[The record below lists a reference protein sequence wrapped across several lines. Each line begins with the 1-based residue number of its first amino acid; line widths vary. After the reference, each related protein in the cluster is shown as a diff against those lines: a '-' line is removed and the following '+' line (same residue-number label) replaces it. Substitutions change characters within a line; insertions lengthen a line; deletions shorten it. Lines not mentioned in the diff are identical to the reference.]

1 MTIRLVVDGRGTLR
15 RGILDALVAQADG
28 RVEIALHLGDRDADF
43 HAACLQRMEVRN
55 GKLGHLLRDH
65 QTRGADMALL
75 ASPGFQNLMATAV
88 DQMHRGSQYYNYRSH
103 NLVNLQDYLD
113 YYHIV
118 TEALADRIAAAGAT
132 HALFMNMP
140 HLGYD
145 TMLYQVARGM
155 GLKTL
160 VLCQTTYSD
169 RFFSMERIEDMGQF
183 DPRDTDAPPLPIK
196 KGDQPDLFYMDDRW
210 QTEGPRGRITRA
222 AVANYLKHIVLRD
235 PASLLRPDRM
245 IADLRRISAIYGA
258 LPDWRDP
265 FAKFF
270 HRNEMPYYE
279 KLASFEGQAVD
290 YAAKFVYIPL
300 HNQPEMSTSAL
311 GGVFRDQALMVET
324 VARHLPQGWRIYVKE
339 NPRQNSFARGPLF
352 WHRLSRLPSV
362 QILPSHAPTHEL
374 TARAQLTA
382 TVAGTAGWEAL
393 IKGRPA
399 LVFGGGWWKSFP
411 GVSRFHE
418 GIDLQAVAAT
428 TFPHEAL
435 EHAAGQLIARCHDG
449 VIELL
454 YSRMKQAL
462 DERANVATAAKGIL
476 DLLEGRVAPT
486 FRASKE
492 DPCPTASS

>member
-1 MTIRLVVDGRGTLR
+1 MTIRLAVDGRGPLR
-15 RGILDALVAQADG
+15 RRILDALVAQSGG
-28 RVEIALHLGDRDADF
+28 RVEVALHLGDRDADF

-55 GKLGHLLRDH
+55 GQKGHLLRDH
-65 QTRGADMALL
+65 LTKGADMALL
-75 ASPGFQNLMATAV
+75 SSPDFQNMAATAV
-88 DQMHRGSQYYNYRSH
+88 DQMHRGSQNYNYRAH

-118 TEALADRIAAAGAT
+118 TQALADQLAASGAT

-145 TMLYQVARGM
+145 TMLYQVARTM

-169 RFFSMERIEDMGQF
+169 RYFSMERIEDMGMF
-183 DPRDTDAPPLPIK
+183 EPTASNAPPLPIK

-210 QTEGPRGRITRA
+210 QKEGLRGRITA
-222 AVANYLKHIVLRD
+222 GAVKNYLKHIVLRD
-235 PASLLRPDRM
+235 PKSLLRPDRM
-245 IADLRRISAIYGA
+245 VGDLRRIARIYGA
-258 LPDWRDP
+258 LPEWRDP

-270 HRNEMPYYE
+270 HRNEMPFYE
-279 KLASFEGQAVD
+279 MLARCEGRKVD
-290 YAAKFVYIPL
+290 YEAKFVYIPL

-311 GGVFRDQALMVET
+311 GGVFRDQALVIET
-324 VARHLPQGWRIYVKE
+324 VARHLPEGWKIYVKE
-339 NPRQNSFARGPLF
+339 NPRQNAFARGPLF
-352 WHRLSRLPSV
+352 WHRVLRLPDV

-411 GVSRFHE
+411 GVTRFHE
-418 GIDLQAVAAT
+418 GVDLRAVAAT

-462 DERANVATAAKGIL
+462 DEDANAKTAAKGIL
-476 DLLEGRVAPT
+476 DLLEGRVPVT
-486 FRASKE
+486 FSQTHK
-492 DPCPTASS
+492 D

>member
-1 MTIRLVVDGRGTLR
+1 LTIRLVVDGRGPLR
-15 RGILDALVAQADG
+15 RRILDALVVQSEG
-28 RVEIALHLGDRDADF
+28 RVEVALHLGDRDADF

-55 GKLGHLLRDH
+55 GKKGHLLRDH
-65 QTRGADMALL
+65 LTKGADLQLL
-75 ASPGFQNLMATAV
+75 ASPEFQNMAATAV
-88 DQMHRGSQYYNYRSH
+88 DQMHRGAQYYNYRAH

-113 YYHIV
+113 YYHVI
-118 TEALADRIAAAGAT
+118 TQALAERTMEAGAT

-145 TMLYQVARGM
+145 TMLYQVARTM

-169 RFFSMERIEDMGQF
+169 RFFSMERIEDMGLF
-183 DPRDTDAPPLPIK
+183 DPAATDALPLPIK

-210 QTEGPRGRITRA
+210 QKEGPRGKVTA
-222 AVANYLKHIVLRD
+222 GAVNNYLKHILLRD
-235 PASLLRPDRM
+235 PKSLLRPDRM
-245 IADLRRISAIYGA
+245 VADLRRMSRIYGA
-258 LPDWRDP
+258 LPEWRDP
-265 FAKFF
+265 FGKFF
-270 HRNEMPYYE
+270 HRNEMPFYE
-279 KLASFEGQAVD
+279 MLAAAESQKVNYE
-290 YAAKFVYIPL
+290 AKFVYIPL

-311 GGVFRDQALMVET
+311 GGVFRDQALVIET
-324 VARHLPQGWRIYVKE
+324 VARHLPEGWKIYVKE
-339 NPRQNSFARGPLF
+339 NPRQNAFARGPLF
-352 WHRLSRLPSV
+352 WHRLMRLPDV

-411 GVSRFHE
+411 GVTHYHE
-418 GIDLQAVAAT
+418 GVDLQTVAAT
-428 TFPHEAL
+428 CFAHESL
-435 EHAAGQLIARCHDG
+435 EHAAGQLITRCHEG

-462 DERANVATAAKGIL
+462 DEELNARTAARGIL
-476 DLLEGRVAPT
+476 GLLENRVPVTFAPV
-486 FRASKE
+486 AKG
-492 DPCPTASS
+492 